1 MTICSHDSV
10 GCINRRHRLRG
21 NIVKTGFMSYG
32 ILVLSL
38 IPACIAGVHGG
49 WPAAAVAWVAIV
61 FIGGGLYG
69 LFAQI
74 FGWPKLRLDDL
85 PVIDGWL
92 P

>member
-1 MTICSHDSV
+1 MTASDASIDAIV
-10 GCINRRHRLRG
+10 NGET
-21 NIVKTGFMSYG
+21 IVKTGLMSYG

-49 WPAAAVAWVAIV
+49 WPAAAVAWVAIL

-69 LFAQI
+69 LFTQ
-74 FGWPKLRLDDL
+74 FFKWPKLRLDDL
-85 PVIDGWL
+85 PVVDGWL